1 MKTESKLEPEKMEPV
16 TDLEQQKSTEK
27 DAESILCNRQSPLLY
42 VIMIF
47 AAVFVIAMITLGF
60 YLGNKFK

>member
-16 TDLEQQKSTEK
+16 TDLEQPKSTEK
-27 DAESILCNRQSPLLY
+27 DAESILCNSQSRLRY
-42 VIMIF
+42 VLMII
-47 AAVFVIAMITLGF
+47 AAVFVIAIITLGF

>member
-1 MKTESKLEPEKMEPV
+1 MKTENMLEPEKMEPV

-27 DAESILCNRQSPLLY
+27 DAESILCNRQSPFLY
-42 VIMIF
+42 IVIII
-47 AAVFVIAMITLGF
+47 AAVLVIAMITLGF